1 MKEISVYRLSVRPRC
16 QRLVHE
22 SAEETALDVERAR
35 ARNALLHDIIV
46 DIDAPHVRECAS
58 QSDPAPVQAVRER
71 CEPALPGGNS
81 EHRCIRTEHKF
92 H

>member
-35 ARNALLHDIIV
+35 ARDSLLPDIVV
-46 DIDAPHVRECAS
+46 DIDAPMFGSAPRS
-58 QSDPAPVQAVRER
+58 RTLRQSRLSVSGVSPLCRAGTQSIDA
-71 CEPALPGGNS
+71 
-81 EHRCIRTEHKF
+81 
-92 H
+92 